1 MPSSRPGDRPYRVL
15 VVDDEPPIR
24 VLVNRVLR
32 FAGYE
37 TALAANGLDALQLL
51 ETEPRFDLLLTDL
64 VMPGLSGDDVASRAC
79 ALYPELKVLYLTGYS
94 DRLFRA
100 RAMLGTHE
108 AFLEKPVTS
117 GGLLEA
123 VSLALFGSTRGPASR
138 ECGQN

>member
-1 MPSSRPGDRPYRVL
+1 MPSPRSDRPYRVL

-24 VLVNRVLR
+24 LLMDRVLR
-32 FAGYE
+32 FAGYD
-37 TALAANGLDALQLL
+37 TALAANGTDAIQLL

-64 VMPGLSGDDVASRAC
+64 VMPDLSGDDVASRAC
-79 ALYPELKVLYLTGYS
+79 ELFPELKVLYVTGYS
-94 DRLFRA
+94 DRLFQA

-108 AFLEKPVTS
+108 AFLEKPISS

-138 ECGQN
+138 GCEAE